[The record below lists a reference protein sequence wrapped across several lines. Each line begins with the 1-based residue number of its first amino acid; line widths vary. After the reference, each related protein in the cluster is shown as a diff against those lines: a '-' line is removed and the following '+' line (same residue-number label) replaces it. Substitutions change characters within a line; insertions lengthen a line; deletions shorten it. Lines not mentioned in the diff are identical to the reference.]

1 MKNGSVI
8 AAIRSE
14 ADLEAVLSTKTEV
27 IFDLC
32 ADLLALPAKVEKVHE
47 HGKKIFIHFDLATGI
62 AKDKTG
68 VRFAKI
74 AGVDGI
80 ISTRANIIKIAREEG
95 LFTIQRFF
103 ILDSQ
108 SVATTVE
115 GLRSSKADMIEIMPG
130 IIPKIIEKLK
140 EMLSVPIIAGGLIE
154 TEDEIKTL
162 IKSGATAISTGNAK
176 LWNFSEVTK

>member
-8 AAIRSE
+8 AAIRNE
-14 ADLEAVLSTKTEV
+14 ADLDAVLSTGIQI

-32 ADLLALPAKVEKVHE
+32 ADLLTLSTKVKKVHAA
-47 HGKKIFIHFDLATGI
+47 GKKIFIHFDLATGI
-62 AKDKTG
+62 AKDKSG
-68 VRFAKI
+68 MRFAKI

-80 ISTRANIIKIAREEG
+80 ISTRSNIIKLAREEE

-103 ILDSQ
+103 IVDSQ

-130 IIPKIIEKLK
+130 IIPKIIRYLK
-140 EMLSVPIIAGGLIE
+140 EKISVPIIAGGLIE
-154 TEDEIKTL
+154 TEEEIKAL
-162 IKSGATAISTGNAK
+162 LDNGATAISTGNVT
-176 LWNFSEVTK
+176 LWNYSEVTK